1 MNATPAQI
9 RGEALATQALL
20 ISLIGVMQEK
30 RLISRIAL
38 KEVFDLALVGLEQAP
53 QVDAI
58 RIARTHVEAIQT
70 RVIR

>member
-38 KEVFDLALVGLEQAP
+38 KEVFDLALVALEQAP
-53 QVDAI
+53 QVDTI

>member
-1 MNATPAQI
+1 
-9 RGEALATQALL
+9 
-20 ISLIGVMQEK
+20 MQEK
-30 RLISRIAL
+30 RLLSRNAL

-70 RVIR
+70 RLIR

>member
-30 RLISRIAL
+30 RLISRNAL
-38 KEVFDLALVGLEQAP
+38 KEVFDLALAGLEQAS